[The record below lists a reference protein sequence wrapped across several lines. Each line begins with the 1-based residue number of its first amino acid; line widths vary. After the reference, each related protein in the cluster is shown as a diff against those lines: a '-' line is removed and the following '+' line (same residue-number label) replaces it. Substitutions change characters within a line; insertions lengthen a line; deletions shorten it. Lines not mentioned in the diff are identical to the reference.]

1 MRQRRDGCGQGHA
14 SGATEPLVAAL
25 AMSELRHLRY
35 FVMVAEEGQI
45 TRAASR
51 LHVAQPALSQSIAQL
66 ETRLGVELFVRHA
79 RGMTLTPAGEAFL
92 DAARTAL
99 TAVADAD
106 HAARSHT
113 PASDHIEWGFIDWPP
128 MIQAPELFAAFTEAH
143 REVEVC
149 FRELSRP
156 KHTTPAWLEPV
167 DVALCFSPTPH
178 PDVELQ
184 PLRSEPRAAVM
195 ARSHRLATRSE
206 LVLADVLKE
215 TFCGNH
221 SSLEPV
227 RAAFWNLDDHRG
239 SPAHTTADEAR
250 NAHEAIAVIASGR
263 AITTAPYSAAMT
275 FLVLMP
281 SVVAI
286 PLRDADPTV
295 LTLVSHKHRHNP
307 LVESIVAMARA
318 LGNGASGRSRTEASS
333 PSQS

>member
-1 MRQRRDGCGQGHA
+1 
-14 SGATEPLVAAL
+14 
-25 AMSELRHLRY
+25 MSELRHLRY

-45 TRAASR
+45 TRAAGR

-66 ETRLGVELFVRHA
+66 EARLGVALFVRHA

-106 HAARSHT
+106 DAARSHVG
-113 PASDHIEWGFIDWPP
+113 PSDRIEWGFIDWPP

-143 REVEVC
+143 RQTEVC

-156 KHTTPAWLEPV
+156 KHTTAAWLAPV
-167 DVALCFSPTPH
+167 DVAICFSPTPH

-184 PLRSEPRAAVM
+184 PIRSEPRAAVM
-195 ARSHRLATRSE
+195 ARSHRLATRSG
-206 LVLADVLKE
+206 LVVADVLEE

-221 SSLEPV
+221 PSLEPV

-239 SPAHTTADEAR
+239 SPAHTTADEVC
-250 NAHEAIAVIASGR
+250 NAHEAIAIIASGR

-275 FLVLMP
+275 FLALMP

-286 PLRDADPTV
+286 PLRDAAPTV
-295 LTLVSHKHRHNP
+295 LTLLSHKDRRNP
-307 LVESIVAMARA
+307 LADVVVAIARSLGDGTSQRSRARA
-318 LGNGASGRSRTEASS
+318 RSGQTG
-333 PSQS
+333 